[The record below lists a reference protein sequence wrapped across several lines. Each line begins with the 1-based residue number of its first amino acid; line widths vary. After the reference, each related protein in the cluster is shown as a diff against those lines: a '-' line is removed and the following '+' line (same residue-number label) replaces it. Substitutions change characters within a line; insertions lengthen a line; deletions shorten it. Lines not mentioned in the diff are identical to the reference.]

1 MVDTKQEKK
10 PAGADALLER
20 IRDGELLTLA
30 EQVRLIFLLSLPAM
44 ASQAVTTVMQYI
56 DASMVGQ
63 LGSAQ
68 SASIG
73 LVSSSTWV
81 FFWTCTAATTGFN
94 VQVAQLVGAR
104 KFREARAVLLQAI
117 AVILGLSV
125 GLAVLGLSI
134 AGVLPRWLGGS
145 DEILAD
151 ATSYF
156 AIGMASIPF
165 LGMSYL
171 GNGMLQCSGNMRL
184 PARINIMTCVL
195 DVVFN
200 SLFIFP
206 TRLVGIGA
214 LRLTVPGLDMGVAGA
229 ALGTATATAIAA
241 VVALWS
247 VLRRSDILGIR
258 RGDRLRFEQDVITNA
273 IRISA
278 PVAFENMVMSGA
290 LVITTRI
297 VAPLGSVAIAAN
309 SFSVTAEGLCYMP
322 GYGIGA
328 AATTLVGQSIGA
340 RRKWLSR
347 RLAWLTTGLGVAI
360 MTLMACLMYVF
371 APQMIGLLTPDPA
384 IRELGATV
392 LRIEAFA
399 EPMYAASIV
408 ASGALR
414 GAGDTLVPFLLNFG
428 SLWLVRIP
436 LSAYLAPIAGLRGV
450 WVAMCIE
457 LNVRGVLL
465 LLRLRTK
472 GWSRRAIREE

>member
-1 MVDTKQEKK
+1 
-10 PAGADALLER
+10 
-20 IRDGELLTLA
+20 
-30 EQVRLIFLLSLPAM
+30 
-44 ASQAVTTVMQYI
+44 
-56 DASMVGQ
+56 
-63 LGSAQ
+63 
-68 SASIG
+68 
-73 LVSSSTWV
+73 
-81 FFWTCTAATTGFN
+81 
-94 VQVAQLVGAR
+94 
-104 KFREARAVLLQAI
+104 
-117 AVILGLSV
+117 
-125 GLAVLGLSI
+125 
-134 AGVLPRWLGGS
+134 LPRWLGGS

-214 LRLTVPGLDMGVAGA
+214 LQLTVPGLGLGVAGA

-241 VVALWS
+241 VVAMWS

>member
-1 MVDTKQEKK
+1 MG
-10 PAGADALLER
+10 GADALLER
-20 IRDGELLTLA
+20 IRDGEFLTGA
-30 EQVRLIFLLSLPAM
+30 EQVKLIFLLSLPAM
-44 ASQAVTTVMQYI
+44 ASQAVTTIMQYI

-63 LGSAQ
+63 LGSAE

-104 KFREARAVLLQAI
+104 KFKEARAVLLQAI
-117 AVILGLSV
+117 AIILGLSLV
-125 GLAVLGLSI
+125 MSAIGLSI
-134 AGVLPRWLGGS
+134 APVLPRWLGGG
-145 DEILAD
+145 EQIAAD
-151 ATSYF
+151 ASSYF
-156 AIGMASIPF
+156 AIAMASIPF
-165 LGMSYL
+165 LGMGYL

-184 PARINIMTCVL
+184 PALINIMTCVL

-200 SLFIFP
+200 LLFIFP
-206 TRLVGIGA
+206 TRTVALGA
-214 LRLTVPGLDMGVAGA
+214 LPLTIPGLGLGVAGA
-229 ALGTATATAIAA
+229 ALGTATATTIAA
-241 VVALWS
+241 FVAMWS
-247 VLRRSDILGIR
+247 VLRKSDILALR
-258 RGDRLRFEQDVITNA
+258 RGDHLRFDQRVVANA
-273 IRISA
+273 IRIST
-278 PVAFENMVMSGA
+278 PVALENMVMSGA
-290 LVITTRI
+290 LVVTTRI
-297 VAPLGSVAIAAN
+297 VAPLGAASIAAN

-347 RLAWLTTGLGVAI
+347 RLAWLTTGLGVGI
-360 MTLMACLMYVF
+360 MTGMACLMFVF
-371 APQMIGLLTPDPA
+371 APQMIGLLTPDPT
-384 IRELGATV
+384 IRALGTTV

-408 ASGALR
+408 ASGSLR
-414 GAGDTLVPFLLNFG
+414 GAGDTFVPFLLNFS
-428 SLWLVRIP
+428 SLWLIRIP

-457 LNVRGVLL
+457 LNIRGILL

-472 GWSRRAIREE
+472 GWSRRAIQEE

>member
-1 MVDTKQEKK
+1 MGRHG
-10 PAGADALLER
+10 GADALLER
-20 IRDGELLTLA
+20 IRDGELLTTA

-44 ASQAVTTVMQYI
+44 ASQAVTTIMQYI

-63 LGSAQ
+63 LGSAE

-104 KFREARAVLLQAI
+104 KFDEARAVLLQAI

-125 GLAVLGLSI
+125 AMSVLGMSVSQ
-134 AGVLPRWLGGS
+134 VLPRWLGGS
-145 DEILAD
+145 EEIVGD
-151 ATSYF
+151 ASAYF
-156 AIGMASIPF
+156 AVAMASIPF
-165 LGMSYL
+165 LGMNYL
-171 GNGMLQCSGNMRL
+171 GCGMLQCSGNMRL
-184 PARINIMTCVL
+184 PAIINVMSCVL

-206 TRLVGIGA
+206 TRSMALGGLSLV
-214 LRLTVPGLDMGVAGA
+214 LPGLGLGVAGA
-229 ALGTATATAIAA
+229 ALGTASATTIAA
-241 VVALWS
+241 LVAMWS
-247 VLRRSDILGIR
+247 VLRRSDILRIR
-258 RGDRLRFEQDVITNA
+258 RGDRLRFEQEVIANA
-273 IRISA
+273 IRIST
-278 PVAFENMVMSGA
+278 PVALENLVMSGA

-347 RLAWLTTGLGVAI
+347 RLAWLTTGLGVGI
-360 MTLMACLMYVF
+360 MTLMATLMYLF

-384 IRELGATV
+384 IRALGTAV

-408 ASGALR
+408 ASGSLR

-436 LSAYLAPIAGLRGV
+436 LSAYLAPIAGLPGV

-457 LNVRGVLL
+457 LNVRGILL